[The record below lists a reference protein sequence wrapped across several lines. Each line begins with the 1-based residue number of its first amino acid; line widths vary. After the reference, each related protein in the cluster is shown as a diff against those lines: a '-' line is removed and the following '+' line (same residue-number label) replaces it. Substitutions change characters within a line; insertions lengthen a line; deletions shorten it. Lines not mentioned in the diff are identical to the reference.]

1 MFEEIMSE
9 NFSNLGKESD
19 IQVQQTQR
27 VPNQMNTKRPTSN
40 HILNKIGN
48 VKGKVTIL
56 KQQEINKSHTK
67 KKIP

>member
-27 VPNQMNTKRPTSN
+27 VPNQMNTKRPTSS
-40 HILNKIGN
+40 HILIKIGN

-56 KQQEINKSHTK
+56 KQQEISHIP